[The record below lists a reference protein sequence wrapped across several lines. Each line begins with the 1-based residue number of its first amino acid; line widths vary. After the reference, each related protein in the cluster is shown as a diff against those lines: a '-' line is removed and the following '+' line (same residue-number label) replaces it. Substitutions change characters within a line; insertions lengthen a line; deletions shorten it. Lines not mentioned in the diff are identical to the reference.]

1 MCAGC
6 LGAATSAPAAEHPG
20 EPAPAPAEPAG
31 AAPGADAPIAP
42 APKAD
47 PSEDELAAAETE
59 LSAEELAEIQRAAG
73 ADASA
78 LEGAEGTDTDEA
90 ARSDAGRSWVAAGAE
105 ALLPDISI
113 ILDAAFAVFS
123 AEDPLQSGGHD
134 PTETGF
140 NLQQLELS
148 MYKNVDPYFR
158 FDTNIVFSLFGVEVE
173 EAYGT
178 TLDLPFS
185 LQVRAGQIL
194 TRFGRIN
201 ATHPHSWEFVDQPFV
216 IGKMFGS
223 EGNRGLGVELSYLTP
238 LPWFVELV
246 GSTTDAAGEASA
258 RSFYGAD
265 DRGVS
270 SPLDLQNTAAIKQF
284 FELSDNWSLMWGLSA
299 ANGPNPH
306 GKDTRSDVYGTDV
319 YLKYRPIT
327 RASYTIV
334 SLQTEWLYRRR
345 QVPLDVLQDTG
356 GYAQLFWR
364 FAKRWATAGR
374 YEYGSPT
381 WNDAGDVA
389 IDPLDPEQTSS
400 RHRVSSNV
408 TFWPTEFSRLRL
420 QGSADLPGWRD
431 QPSYAGMLALE
442 LVTGSHGAHQF

>member
-1 MCAGC
+1 V
-6 LGAATSAPAAEHPG
+6 AAALWAVPTEASAQPSDPEG
-20 EPAPAPAEPAG
+20 EP
-31 AAPGADAPIAP
+31 
-42 APKAD
+42 
-47 PSEDELAAAETE
+47 E
-59 LSAEELAEIQRAAG
+59 LSPEELAEIEQAVG
-73 ADASA
+73 ADAESLGESA
-78 LEGAEGTDTDEA
+78 PADD
-90 ARSDAGRSWVAAGAE
+90 RSDEQPAESSWIPAGAE
-105 ALLPDISI
+105 ALLPEISL

-123 AEDPLQSGGHD
+123 EEEPLQTGGHD
-134 PTETGF
+134 PNETGF

-158 FDTNIVFSLFGVEVE
+158 FDTNIVFSLFGVEIE

-178 TLDLPFS
+178 TLDLPLS
-185 LQVRAGQIL
+185 LQVRAGQFL

-201 ATHPHSWEFVDQPFV
+201 ASHHHGWDFVDQPF
-216 IGKMFGS
+216 MFGKVFGG
-223 EGNRGLGVELSYLTP
+223 EGNRGLGVELSWLTP
-238 LPWFVELV
+238 LPWFVEVV
-246 GSTTDAAGEASA
+246 GSTTDAAGEATA
-258 RSFYGAD
+258 RSFYGAED
-265 DRGVS
+265 GGVD
-270 SPLDLQNTAAIKQF
+270 SPLSLQNTLALKQF
-284 FELSDNWSLMWGLSA
+284 FELSDDWSLLWGGSV

-306 GKDTRSDVYGTDV
+306 GMETRSDVYGTDL

-334 SLQTEWLYRRR
+334 SLQAEWLYRRR

-364 FAKRWATAGR
+364 FARRWATAAR

-381 WNDAGDVA
+381 WDSGFDTT

-420 QGSADLPGWRD
+420 QGSADMPGWR
-431 QPSYAGMLALE
+431 QSPIYAGMLALE